1 MYVQPASGN
10 DSFRFSVSLFSVVKS
25 YPRQRR
31 IGLNIALPQTRK
43 NAFESRAMF
52 LQIVHPVFTGQ
63 DSRVGQRIMV
73 EDESEEN

>member
-31 IGLNIALPQTRK
+31 IGLNISSS
-43 NAFESRAMF
+43 NAKKCIRIESNVSPNRSSGF
-52 LQIVHPVFTGQ
+52 HGSRFTG
-63 DSRVGQRIMV
+63 G
-73 EDESEEN
+73 SENHGRG